1 MNSQRFSHHPVHFQA
16 IHTTFHQALLATA
29 DVPRAHV
36 SQLRERLVDLEL
48 FLARL
53 CRTLASERLAPW
65 TDRHHS
71 FRMRQLCTHVL
82 GFLVLLTGFAFGQAS
97 PAGLHG
103 VAVFTSPERPAPGG
117 PLRAVAV
124 SEVPLDATLT
134 IVGPN
139 GETSGQTRTRHGGP
153 PYWWF
158 VEASTSMPGTYRACL
173 HQTEA
178 CAEVLVGDHPPR
190 ERSAEGVWPV
200 TREWNRAT
208 EDLYAAWVEQ
218 LFDDPLEAEPSWHA
232 LHEITRQRTRNFLYD
247 HLGLGEDGE
256 RGLRLAPDCADLPY
270 FLRAYFAWKLGL
282 PFGYSECS
290 RGSGGRPPACPVW
303 HSSLESPATA
313 ANELTRIQRFL
324 QRVADGVQSGNGRA
338 PTGSDFYPTRLAP
351 DALRP
356 GTVYADPY
364 GHTLVVVH
372 RVPQTPAAA
381 GVLLAVDAQPD
392 GTVARKRYWRG
403 NFLFALDPALGSPG
417 FKHFRPIVRE
427 HGKLRPLINREIAT
441 SADYGDYAL
450 EQYEAGVEGFY
461 DRVDAVLSPKPM
473 DPEHAFRAT
482 IDAFEEQ
489 VRASVRSVDNGEEY
503 TATHRGIIP
512 MPQGAAIFET
522 TGAWEDY
529 ATPSRDLRLLIALD
543 VVRAFPAKV
552 AAHPERFAM
561 PVRRSTSE
569 IRAHLEAMLRT
580 ESAARRVVYTRSDG
594 SPWTLT
600 LADVLAR
607 AESLEVAYDPNDCV
621 EVRWGAPPDSAES
634 STCRRRAP
642 AGQAA
647 RLARYRPWFHERRRP
662 PR

>member
-1 MNSQRFSHHPVHFQA
+1 MR
-16 IHTTFHQALLATA
+16 
-29 DVPRAHV
+29 
-36 SQLRERLVDLEL
+36 
-48 FLARL
+48 RL
-53 CRTLASERLAPW
+53 CPRVP
-65 TDRHHS
+65 
-71 FRMRQLCTHVL
+71 
-82 GFLVLLTGFAFGQAS
+82 GFLVLLTGLALGQTAL
-97 PAGLHG
+97 AGLDG

-134 IVGPN
+134 VIGPS
-139 GETSGQTRTRHGGP
+139 GETYGQTRERHGGP

-158 VEASTSMPGTYRACL
+158 VEVPTSMPGTYQACL
-173 HQTEA
+173 RQTSA
-178 CAEVLVGDHPPR
+178 CAEVLVDNHPR
-190 ERSAEGVWPV
+190 RQRSADGVWPV
-200 TREWNRAT
+200 TREWSRPI
-208 EDLYAAWVEQ
+208 EDLYAAWIEH

-232 LHEITRQRTRNFLYD
+232 LHEVTRQPERNFLHD

-256 RGLRLAPDCADLPY
+256 HGLRLEPDCADLPY
-270 FLRAYFAWKLGL
+270 FVRAYFAWKLGL

-290 RGSGGRPPACPVW
+290 RGSGGHPPECPVW
-303 HSSLESPATA
+303 HSSLESPAA
-313 ANELTRIQRFL
+313 AADELPRVQRFF
-324 QRVADGVQSGNGRA
+324 QRVADRVQSGNGRA
-338 PTGSDFYPTRLAP
+338 PATSDRGDLYPTRLAP
-351 DALRP
+351 DSLRP

-364 GHTLVVVH
+364 GHTLILVH

-403 NFLFALDPALGSPG
+403 NFLFALDAELGSPG

-427 HGKLRPLINREIAT
+427 HGTLRPLINRDIAT
-441 SADYGDYAL
+441 SADYGDYGL

-461 DRVDAVLSPKPM
+461 DRVDAALSPDPL
-473 DPEHAFRAT
+473 DPEHAFQAT

-489 VRASVRSVDNGEEY
+489 VRARLRSVANGEEY
-503 TATHRGIIP
+503 AATQHGIIP
-512 MPQGAAIFET
+512 MPEGVAIFET

-543 VVRAFPAKV
+543 VVREFPAKV
-552 AAHPERFAM
+552 EAHPERFAM
-561 PVRRSTSE
+561 PVGRSADE
-569 IRAHLEAMLRT
+569 VRADLEAMLRT
-580 ESAARRVVYTRSDG
+580 ESAARRVVYARSDG

-607 AESLEVAYDPNDCV
+607 AEALEVAYDPNDCV
-621 EVRWGAPPDSAES
+621 EVRWGAPPGSAES
-634 STCRRRAP
+634 STCHRRAP
-642 AGQAA
+642 AEQAA